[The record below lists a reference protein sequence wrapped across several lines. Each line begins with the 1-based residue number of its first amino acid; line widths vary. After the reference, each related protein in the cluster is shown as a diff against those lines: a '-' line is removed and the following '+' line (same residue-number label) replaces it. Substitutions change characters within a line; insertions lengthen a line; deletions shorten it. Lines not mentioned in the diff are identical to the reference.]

1 MIKAILNKSKNHFIN
16 SNYNRI
22 YRFPNIYIK
31 KFCSW
36 KDPLNLENDLTEE
49 EKLIKYTTKSFCE
62 KELMPRIITDTRNNY
77 FNKEIIKKMGD
88 LGLFEITLNKENS
101 ISYGLICREI
111 ERVDSSFRSAF
122 SVQSSL
128 VIYPIYKYGSVFQ
141 QNKYLKDLI
150 NGNKIGCFGLTEPNH
165 GSDPSSLETK
175 AKLNGDHYILNGS
188 KAWITNSPVADI
200 FLVWAKDV
208 DSNMIKGF
216 ILERNFDGLSTP
228 KINGKYSLKASE
240 TGYIILENV
249 KVPLKNCLPNIE
261 GLKGPFSCLNK
272 ARYGISWGA
281 LGAAEFC
288 FELVRDYTLNRYQFG
303 KVLASK
309 QLIQKKLADMQI
321 EIALGLHSCLK
332 VGNLMKKEL
341 DDNQMISLIKKNSCQ
356 KSIDICRNSR
366 DILGANGISD
376 EYHVI
381 RHLNNLEAV
390 NTYEGTSDIHSLII
404 GKGITN
410 ISAF

>member
-1 MIKAILNKSKNHFIN
+1 MIRAIFNKNKINHPFYKLYLQPSKYIRKF
-16 SNYNRI
+16 SN
-22 YRFPNIYIK
+22 
-31 KFCSW
+31 W
-36 KDPLNLENDLTEE
+36 KDPLNLEIDLTEE
-49 EKLIKYTTKSFCE
+49 EKLVKNTTKSFCE
-62 KELMPRIITDTRNNY
+62 KELMPRIISDTRNEY
-77 FNKEIIKKMGD
+77 FNKEIIKKIGD
-88 LGLFEITLNKENS
+88 LGLFEITLSRENYV
-101 ISYGLICREI
+101 SYGLICREI
-111 ERVDSSFRSAF
+111 ERIDSSFRSAF

-128 VIYPIYKYGSVFQ
+128 VIYPINLYGSKYQ
-141 QNKYLKDLI
+141 REKYLNDLI
-150 NGNKIGCFGLTEPNH
+150 NGTKIGCFGLTEPNH
-165 GSDPSSLETK
+165 GSDPSSMETK
-175 AKLNGDHYILNGS
+175 AKLKDDYYILNGS
-188 KAWITNSPVADI
+188 KSWITNSPIADI

-208 DSNMIKGF
+208 DSNKIRGF
-216 ILERNFDGLSTP
+216 ILDRDFEGLSTP
-228 KINGKYSLKASE
+228 KINGKYALKASE
-240 TGYIILENV
+240 TGYIILEDV

-288 FELVRDYTLNRYQFG
+288 FELVRDYTLSRQQFG
-303 KVLASK
+303 KPLASN

-321 EIALGLHSCLK
+321 DIALGLNSCLK
-332 VGNLMKKEL
+332 VG
-341 DDNQMISLIKKNSCQ
+341 SLIKKGLDDNSMISILKKNSCE
-356 KSIDICRNSR
+356 KSINICRNSR

-404 GKGITN
+404 GKSITN

>member
-1 MIKAILNKSKNHFIN
+1 MIRAIFNKNKINHPFYKLYLQPNKYIRKF
-16 SNYNRI
+16 SN
-22 YRFPNIYIK
+22 
-31 KFCSW
+31 W
-36 KDPLNLENDLTEE
+36 KDPLNLEIDLTEE
-49 EKLIKYTTKSFCE
+49 EKLVKHTTKSFCE
-62 KELMPRIITDTRNNY
+62 KELMPRIISDTRNEY
-77 FNKEIIKKMGD
+77 FNKEIIKKIGD

-101 ISYGLICREI
+101 VSYGLICREI
-111 ERVDSSFRSAF
+111 ERIDSSFRSAF

-128 VIYPIYKYGSVFQ
+128 VIYPINHYGSKYQ
-141 QNKYLKDLI
+141 REKYLNDLI
-150 NGNKIGCFGLTEPNH
+150 NGTKIGCFGLTEPNH
-165 GSDPSSLETK
+165 GSDPSSMETK
-175 AKLNGDHYILNGS
+175 AKLKDDYYILNGS
-188 KAWITNSPVADI
+188 KSWITNSPIADI

-208 DSNMIKGF
+208 DSNKIRGF
-216 ILERNFDGLSTP
+216 ILDRDFEGLSTP
-228 KINGKYSLKASE
+228 KINGKYALKASE

-281 LGAAEFC
+281 LGSAEFC
-288 FELVRDYTLNRYQFG
+288 FELVRDYTLSRQQFG
-303 KVLASK
+303 KPLASN

-321 EIALGLHSCLK
+321 DIALGLNSCLK
-332 VGNLMKKEL
+332 VGNLIKKGL
-341 DDNQMISLIKKNSCQ
+341 DDNVMISILKKNSCE
-356 KSIDICRNSR
+356 KSINICRNSR

-404 GKGITN
+404 GKSITN